1 MKRGTK
7 ITIAVVVALL
17 ILGGILLYLELGN
30 EMNQP
35 PEADT
40 QEDPIFP
47 FATSTGEYFSDGNEF
62 GGDDPAP
69 GDEAGDDPRPQLYK
83 ISDDPV
89 AGSQFV
95 TVDGSPRVWFI
106 KAGSGNLY
114 SHNPDTRSTT
124 KQTDTT
130 IPKIREAIIAKSGEQ
145 AIYRYITNGEVR
157 TYQADIDRNQSGL
170 SLEGSFINREV
181 YAIDYS
187 PDGSQLFYLV
197 SADDGS
203 VGILENVTNGTSK
216 RVFSNSVLDWRLSFD
231 QPNAVTIFTPAA
243 DDTRGYAYEISTNSG
258 QREKIAEGSALT
270 VLQNETGRRLIK
282 GTQKDEGLEIAG
294 QNNAGDVLT
303 DSASA
308 VADKCF
314 WATDTVFFCGVPTNQ
329 FGSITDWYQGQK
341 QFQADDLELFNTENG
356 NRDGLFNE
364 SQINK
369 ASADI
374 VDIKVDDGFQNAVF
388 IDKKTGD
395 LWGYDL

>member
-1 MKRGTK
+1 MSRKKEVT
-7 ITIAVVVALL
+7 IVIVTIALVVGGLL
-17 ILGGILLYLELGN
+17 LFLEFGEKTTDSDQPGN
-30 EMNQP
+30 QN
-35 PEADT
+35 
-40 QEDPIFP
+40 PIFP
-47 FATSTGEYFSDGNEF
+47 FATSTGEYFS
-62 GGDDPAP
+62 GGDGFDGESGDA
-69 GDEAGDDPRPQLYK
+69 GDETSDGPRPQLYK

-130 IPKIREAIIAKSGEQ
+130 IPKIREAVIAKSGDQ

-157 TYQADIDRNQSGL
+157 TYQADIDRDQSGL

-181 YAIDYS
+181 YTIDYS

-203 VGILENVTNGTSK
+203 VGILENVTDGTSE
-216 RVFSNSVLDWRLSFD
+216 RVFSSSVLDWRLSFD
-231 QPNAVTIFTPAA
+231 QPDAVTIFTPAA
-243 DDTRGYAYEISTNSG
+243 DDTHGYAYEISINSG
-258 QREKIAEGSALT
+258 QREKIAEGSTLT
-270 VLQNETGRRLIK
+270 VLQNETGRHLIK
-282 GTQKDEGLEIAG
+282 GTQKDEGLEITG

-303 DSASA
+303 DSAGT

-314 WATDTVFFCGVPTNQ
+314 WATDTVFFCGVPQ
-329 FGSITDWYQGQK
+329 DRFESVTDWYQGEK
-341 QFQADDLELFNTENG
+341 QFRADDLELFSTENG
-356 NRDGLFNE
+356 KRDGLFDE

-374 VDIKVDDGFQNAVF
+374 VDIKVDDSFQNAVF